1 MAHRLHEVTDGADDR
16 GKIEMDYGEVK
27 HVRAFQKKCGFETHV
42 MMPLHYRH
50 RSARGCDVDHT
61 FACNQSALACETS

>member
-27 HVRAFQKKCGFETHV
+27 HVRAFPKKV
-42 MMPLHYRH
+42 RL
-50 RSARGCDVDHT
+50 
-61 FACNQSALACETS
+61 